1 MENSILSRVKRAW
14 NAFQTRDPTEYDSS
28 RYYGASHSRR
38 PDRTRFT
45 NGNAKTIVTSVY
57 NRMALDVAAAT
68 IQHCKLDE
76 NGRYIETVDSGLNY
90 CLNTEANIDQSGR
103 AFKQDIVMTMFNEGV
118 AAMIPTEADK
128 DPRHNEEY
136 DIYSMRVGTITQ
148 WWPDR
153 VKVNVYNDV
162 TGEKIDMI
170 YPKRAIGIVENPFY
184 AVMNEPNGVVKRLT
198 RKLAILDAIDE
209 QSGSGKLDLIIQL
222 PYATKTK
229 TRKQQAQDRLDDIAT
244 QLRDSPLG
252 IAYIDGTEKVTQLNR
267 PLENNLMKQIEYL
280 TNLFYSQLGA
290 CQAIF
295 DGTADEK
302 TMNNYYNG
310 PIEQIVTNIADEC
323 RRKFLSKP
331 TRVSKNEDIL
341 FFRDLFKFIPVN
353 ELAEVAD
360 KMTRNEIMS
369 KNEIRQ
375 IIGLKPSKDPKADQ
389 LINSNI
395 NQSGNTPPP
404 QAKNAGQSNE
414 GGKNQN
420 GEEV

>member
-1 MENSILSRVKRAW
+1 MENSILSRVRRAW
-14 NAFQTRDPTEYDSS
+14 NAFQTRDPTEYNSTHS
-28 RYYGASHSRR
+28 HGASYSNR

-45 NGNAKTIVTSVY
+45 LGNAKTIVTAVY
-57 NRMALDVAAAT
+57 NRMALDVASTT
-68 IQHCKLDE
+68 IQHCKLDKD
-76 NGRYIETVDSGLNY
+76 GRYTETVESGLNY
-90 CLNTEANIDQSGR
+90 CLNTEANIDQTGQ
-103 AFKQDIVMTMFNEGV
+103 ALKQDIVMTMFNEGV
-118 AAMIPTEADK
+118 AAVVPVEADV
-128 DPRHNEEY
+128 DPRYNEKF
-136 DIYSMRVGTITQ
+136 DIHSMRVGTITQ

-153 VKVNVYNDV
+153 VKVNIYNDV

-170 YPKRAIGIVENPFY
+170 YPKRAVSIIENPFY
-184 AVMNEPNGVVKRLT
+184 AVMNEPNSVVKRLT

-229 TRKQQAQDRLDDIAT
+229 TRQQQANDRMKNIED
-244 QLRDSPLG
+244 QLRNSPLG

-267 PLENNLMKQIEYL
+267 PVENNLMKQIEYL
-280 TNLFYSQLGA
+280 TNLFYGQLGA
-290 CQAIF
+290 CQAVF

-310 PIEQIVTNIADEC
+310 PIAQIVSTMALEL
-323 RRKFLSKP
+323 RRKFLAKEV
-331 TRVSKNEDIL
+331 RVGDSREDIM

-375 IIGLKPSKDPKADQ
+375 IIGLKPSTDPKADQ

-395 NQSGNTPPP
+395 NQSNNTPPQP
-404 QAKNAGQSNE
+404 SKPTDVKQ
-414 GGKNQN
+414 
-420 GEEV
+420 EEA